1 MPTGPRDSIGVCAAL
16 GVSQDPFVGPFS
28 AWQTGGAGA
37 GTIAASSTASFPWPP
52 TTTSNVNVAPTLLP
66 SYTATASIASL
77 RFITPTPTPAGTNSA
92 DAALTIT
99 ASMGNGW
106 FDAADQT
113 RPWRDARTP
122 MRGALSVRLYP
133 QCARARHETAAC
145 AGGFRIL
152 SLGGLGTQTNTRMDG
167 LCLCTTP
174 RAHTRLYPSRFHY
187 GRYFPPL

>member
-113 RPWRDARTP
+113 PMVTAVAGCSYPDAWSAVSSTVPAVCTGTP
-122 MRGALSVRLYP
+122 
-133 QCARARHETAAC
+133 
-145 AGGFRIL
+145 
-152 SLGGLGTQTNTRMDG
+152 
-167 LCLCTTP
+167 
-174 RAHTRLYPSRFHY
+174 
-187 GRYFPPL
+187 